1 MGTYGPLAG
10 PPLTPGKVKKMPTGT
25 IWTRKLSDEF
35 WTGVV
40 SPLMFSIAGELIE
53 GRMMKKAL
61 YLCGREDVA
70 RERIVTQING
80 RVYINGNVLGSI
92 VQLIPAVF
100 ITEELLQFLPEEIGR
115 QVLDSRQSLFSLNSF
130 NILGRLFRLDRTW
143 APFFNYKEFNRKTA
157 DIGQVLEDLRAG
169 PPSEASMEEL
179 FNRADKLFVQMGDFL
194 ETVTWG
200 MLFAYVFL
208 PLTTILSEKWGE
220 DRQGELAS
228 TLTVGLDGVKT
239 FEVNLQLDELAEM
252 VEGDERLRE
261 LFRERPASEIL
272 EASRE
277 FESGHRFL
285 ERFTA
290 FLKEHG
296 HRLVGRD
303 ICHTTWRESPEIVV
317 DLIKKSFGSHEVYH
331 LNKAHAARRR
341 AATRALRRRIKQG
354 ALGRPKRYLFSLS
367 LFYNQRYF
375 VIRENMR
382 YFSDM
387 FLEQFR
393 KVYLEIGSRLV
404 LSEKLSAPDDIFY
417 LSKEEVT
424 ALISDGVDAQ
434 ALSKE
439 RRADYE
445 RFRRIKSPE
454 VIRTGDEHRGT
465 PAPPPSAVMEL
476 KGQGTSRGVITGRA
490 RVIALPEDFH
500 NLEKGEIL
508 VTLYTDPSW
517 TPLLAMA
524 GGLVLE
530 VGGMLS
536 HGSIVAR
543 EYGIPAA
550 VGIKDATEII
560 RTGDRVKIDG
570 RAGSVIVYKTDGEE

>member
-1 MGTYGPLAG
+1 MIRRQGSKAVG
-10 PPLTPGKVKKMPTGT
+10 TGT

-40 SPLMFSIAGELIE
+40 SPLMFSIAGDLIE

-61 YLCGREDVA
+61 YLCGREDLA
-70 RERIVTQING
+70 REPIVTQING

-92 VQLIPAVF
+92 VQLIPSIF
-100 ITEELLQFLPEEIGR
+100 ITEELLHFLPEEIGR
-115 QVLDSRQSLFSLNSF
+115 QVLERPQPFFSLNSF

-157 DIGQVLEDLRAG
+157 DIRSAIDDLCAV
-169 PPSEASMEEL
+169 PPSGASMEDL
-179 FNRADKLFVQMGDFL
+179 LDRADRLFVQIGDFL

-208 PLTTILSEKWGE
+208 PLTAILSEKWG
-220 DRQGELAS
+220 DDQQGELAS
-228 TLTVGLDGVKT
+228 ILTVGLDGVKT

-252 VEGDERLRE
+252 VEGNERLRK
-261 LFRERPASEIL
+261 LFAERQASEIL

-277 FESGHRFL
+277 FKSGRRFL
-285 ERFTA
+285 ERFTV

-303 ICHTTWRESPEIVV
+303 ICHTTWYESPEIVV

-341 AATRALRRRIKQG
+341 AATRALRRKIKQG
-354 ALGRPKRYLFSLS
+354 TLGRPKHFLFSLS
-367 LFYNQRYF
+367 LFYNQRYY

-382 YFSDM
+382 YYSDM
-387 FLEQFR
+387 FLDQFR
-393 KVYLEIGSRLV
+393 KVYIEIGSRLAR
-404 LSEKLSAPDDIFY
+404 SKKLSDPDDIFY

-424 ALISDGVDAQ
+424 ELVSDGFDAK

-439 RRADYE
+439 RRTEYE

-454 VIRTGDEHRGT
+454 VVRTGEEHQGLPV
-465 PAPPPSAVMEL
+465 PATSAVMEL
-476 KGQGTSRGVITGRA
+476 KGQGTSRGVVTGRA

-500 NLEKGEIL
+500 SLERGEIL

-524 GGLVLE
+524 GGLILE

-543 EYGIPAA
+543 EYGIPAT

-570 RAGSVIVYKTDGEE
+570 KTGTVIVYKTDGEE